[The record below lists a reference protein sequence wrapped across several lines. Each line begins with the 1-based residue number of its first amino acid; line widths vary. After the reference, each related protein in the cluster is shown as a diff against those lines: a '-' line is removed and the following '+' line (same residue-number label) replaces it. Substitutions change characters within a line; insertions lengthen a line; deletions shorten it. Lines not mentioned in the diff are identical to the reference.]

1 MSVQVI
7 EKNGKPEWA
16 VVPYKDYQKL
26 VELAED
32 AEDIRAA
39 DAVRAAIV
47 HGEDELVP
55 HDVVMRLCEENP
67 IRVWREYR
75 NLRAA
80 ELAEKSGI
88 SKAYLAQLEGGAR
101 QGTVK
106 MLKRLAEALSVS
118 IDDLV

>member
-1 MSVQVI
+1 MSVQII

-16 VVPYKDYQKL
+16 VVPYKDYRKL

-39 DAVRAAIV
+39 DAVRAAIKR
-47 HGEDELVP
+47 GEDEFVP
-55 HDVVMRLCEENP
+55 HDIAMRLCEENP

-75 NLRAA
+75 KLSAA
-80 ELAEKSGI
+80 ELAEKSEI
-88 SKAYLAQLEGGAR
+88 SKPYLAQLEGGER

-106 MLKRLAEALSVS
+106 ILKRLADALSVS

>member
-1 MSVQVI
+1 MSVQII

-39 DAVRAAIV
+39 DAVRAAIER
-47 HGEDELVP
+47 GEDEFVP
-55 HDVVMRLCEENP
+55 HDIAMRLCEENP

-75 NLRAA
+75 KLSAA
-80 ELAEKSGI
+80 ELAEKSKI
-88 SKAYLAQLEGGAR
+88 SKPYLAQLEGGDR

-106 MLKRLAEALSVS
+106 ILKRLANVLSVS